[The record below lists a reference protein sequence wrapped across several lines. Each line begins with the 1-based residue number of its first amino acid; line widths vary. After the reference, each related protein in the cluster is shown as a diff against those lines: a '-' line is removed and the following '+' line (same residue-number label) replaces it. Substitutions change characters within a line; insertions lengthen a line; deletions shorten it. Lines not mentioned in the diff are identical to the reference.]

1 MPNILSY
8 PLIPTVSGE
17 DLLIISDISVK
28 GNPTRSVR
36 VNQLVGDGSGSVLS
50 VDATIDG
57 NAITV
62 TGGPITYSGILD
74 FQFGGYNT
82 QYVNGVGDLV
92 SLTSIPT
99 NVTLT
104 TTGTSG
110 AATLTGNAL
119 NIPNYAGGTVT
130 SVATSSGTFVD
141 VSGGTITTT
150 GTITADL
157 SAAGTAS
164 ASTYLRGDNTWA
176 SLPEVVIPMRY
187 LAIVT
192 QAGTGAPTASV
203 MVNTTGATITY
214 SYVSAGVYHVT
225 ATPGIF
231 FQNTTCFWITPS
243 INNKPWTGAVSIIST
258 TVVELQS
265 IEAST
270 GVAFDD
276 AMDQV
281 TFEIEIFPAP

>member
-1 MPNILSY
+1 MSNILSY

-36 VNQLVGDGSGSVLS
+36 VNQLVGDGSGSV
-50 VDATIDG
+50 
-57 NAITV
+57 
-62 TGGPITYSGILD
+62 
-74 FQFGGYNT
+74 
-82 QYVNGVGDLV
+82 
-92 SLTSIPT
+92 
-99 NVTLT
+99 
-104 TTGTSG
+104 
-110 AATLTGNAL
+110 
-119 NIPNYAGGTVT
+119 T

-141 VSGGTITTT
+141 VSGGTITTA